1 MVEEN
6 GTDALQSAAL
16 SRVVFCF
23 LFFLYRSKAGSFA
36 RSTSLTGGKKKV
48 WEGDTSFNVAQ
59 AERQPKGKKKRA
71 SWEIW
76 HTCDREEKKKTVNV
90 IKNETRGTR
99 ESNKQALHFFSKSEI
114 NCLSKR
120 AQSVRFA
127 VNKTEKKEETKK
139 KEKARKHKKK
149 NRSNKRHNFERK
161 SKPESQRLKKPG

>member
-1 MVEEN
+1 MGQMRYKVRPYHAWCSVSFFSFI
-6 GTDALQSAAL
+6 GAKPAALRVRQALQEE
-16 SRVVFCF
+16 
-23 LFFLYRSKAGSFA
+23 
-36 RSTSLTGGKKKV
+36 KKKV

-149 NRSNKRHNFERK
+149 KQKQQKTQLWTEV
-161 SKPESQRLKKPG
+161 